1 MNHRKWK
8 QLVLN
13 TPVSGEASYM
23 NQNSNIKNKNTKWFE
38 PTIKRIHR
46 ERSNKHKGMILWF
59 TGLSGSGKSTLSNC
73 LEEILHKLN
82 MKTYVLDGDNVRK
95 GLCND
100 LGFSENDRV
109 ENIRR
114 VGEISKLMMDAG
126 LIVMSAFISPFKSDR
141 RIVRKLVEKGN
152 FIEIFVDAPL
162 DVCESRD
169 VKGLYKKARSGE
181 IKDFTGISS
190 PYEKPENAELIID
203 TSCNNIEDCVNKII
217 KYLKDEGII
226 PKNSI

>member
-1 MNHRKWK
+1 
-8 QLVLN
+8 
-13 TPVSGEASYM
+13 M

-46 ERSNKHKGMILWF
+46 ERKNKHKGMILWF
-59 TGLSGSGKSTLSNC
+59 TGLSGSGKSTLSNS
-73 LEEILHKLN
+73 LEEKLHKLS

-100 LGFSENDRV
+100 LGFSEDDRV

-114 VGEISKLMMDAG
+114 IGEVSKLMMDAG
-126 LIVMSAFISPFKSDR
+126 LILMSAFISPFRSDR

-190 PYEKPENAELIID
+190 PYEKPENAELVVN
-203 TSCNNIEDCVNKII
+203 TSCHSVEDCVEKII
-217 KYLKDEGII
+217 KYLKDEGVI
-226 PKNSI
+226 PKTPI

>member
-1 MNHRKWK
+1 MNI
-8 QLVLN
+8 
-13 TPVSGEASYM
+13 PVSGEVNNM
-23 NQNSNIKNKNTKWFE
+23 NQNSNIKNKNIKWFE

-46 ERSNKHKGMILWF
+46 EQSNKHKGMILWF

-73 LEEILHKLN
+73 LEEILHNLN

-100 LGFSENDRV
+100 LGFTENDRV

-114 VGEISKLMMDAG
+114 IGEVSKLMMDAG

-203 TSCNNIEDCVNKII
+203 TSNNSIEECVNKII

-226 PKNSI
+226 PKKSI